1 MKNNKIKE
9 IEVFVS
15 RGKFKFI
22 NKIGDDDKS
31 QINEEFNDEWNCIAF
46 QPVKIIYEEKK
57 YLSDGLKQNFEFKL
71 WDWQMVIRQSIED
84 GAFK

>member
-22 NKIGDDDKS
+22 NKIDDDDKS
-31 QINEEFNDEWNCIAF
+31 QINKERNENFDE
-46 QPVKIIYEEKK
+46 
-57 YLSDGLKQNFEFKL
+57 
-71 WDWQMVIRQSIED
+71 
-84 GAFK
+84 